1 MEDGKAVARG
11 AEGVCR
17 MERPGLIEYL
27 RIQVIFEPLPFLGRD
42 AQGISGL
49 FDQIVQPVPFTVSY
63 QFLLRQVS
71 P

>member
-1 MEDGKAVARG
+1 
-11 AEGVCR
+11 